1 MTTKFNEHSFL
12 VRGPCRAQVIP
23 REAPCKA
30 VSLAWPFLWW
40 GEDEAM
46 YVRETE
52 SLAGRK
58 CDASGTK
65 LPPDAGTS
73 QHSNPSTEGR
83 GWSNT

>member
-1 MTTKFNEHSFL
+1 MRLL
-12 VRGPCRAQVIP
+12 VRLSALPGPFCGG
-23 REAPCKA
+23 
-30 VSLAWPFLWW
+30 

-65 LPPDAGTS
+65 LPSDAGTS
-73 QHSNPSTEGR
+73 QHSDPSTEGR

>member
-1 MTTKFNEHSFL
+1 MRLL
-12 VRGPCRAQVIP
+12 VRLSALPGPFCGG
-23 REAPCKA
+23 
-30 VSLAWPFLWW
+30 

-65 LPPDAGTS
+65 LPSDAGTNT
-73 QHSNPSTEGR
+73 QIHQRKVVGGAILKVSN
-83 GWSNT
+83 